1 MEDKDKELR
10 EEILEIYNKS
20 RCRYGFKSITL
31 VINKNRQGK
40 VNHKRVQ
47 RIMHELGIIG
57 IQGKNSKYHSYK
69 GDNGIEKSNLLLE
82 KVVDEEKHRTTF
94 IRHFE
99 TTGPNQKWT
108 TDISE
113 FKHKDGKLY
122 LSPIMDMYDGSIIA
136 FDISEHPDL
145 TRQKE

>member
-1 MEDKDKELR
+1 M
-10 EEILEIYNKS
+10 
-20 RCRYGFKSITL
+20 
-31 VINKNRQGK
+31 INKNRQGK

-99 TTGPNQKWT
+99 KQDQIKSGLLIFQ
-108 TDISE
+108 S
-113 FKHKDGKLY
+113 
-122 LSPIMDMYDGSIIA
+122 LSIKMVSFIYHLLCICMTV
-136 FDISEHPDL
+136 L
-145 TRQKE
+145 

>member
-20 RCRYGFKSITL
+20 RCRYGFKRITL
-31 VINKNRQGK
+31 GINKNRQGK

-47 RIMHELGIIG
+47 RIMYELGIIG

-99 TTGPNQKWT
+99 TTGPNQRWT

-136 FDISEHPDL
+136 FDISQHPDL

>member
-47 RIMHELGIIG
+47 
-57 IQGKNSKYHSYK
+57 
-69 GDNGIEKSNLLLE
+69 
-82 KVVDEEKHRTTF
+82 
-94 IRHFE
+94 
-99 TTGPNQKWT
+99 
-108 TDISE
+108 
-113 FKHKDGKLY
+113 
-122 LSPIMDMYDGSIIA
+122 
-136 FDISEHPDL
+136 
-145 TRQKE
+145 